1 MLDVPD
7 DMAKHDYGG
16 SVSVVMIYWNV
27 CHRENWTM
35 LSPNNETKHVAYN
48 NKVSSFLILLIK
60 DYLLNTYLLM

>member
-48 NKVSSFLILLIK
+48 NKVSLSSQTLINIYSF
-60 DYLLNTYLLM
+60 